1 MAYDPQRDRP
11 RRRGDANEPA
21 PVDSLLDGV
30 SQPQPDDAAPSP
42 GSPPADVPADT
53 PAADGPVG
61 SWSDRLL
68 YSGGLSTM
76 LKAAVVVA
84 ALGWLWRRI
93 RRRRQR

>member
-11 RRRGDANEPA
+11 RRRADDNEPS

-30 SQPQPDDAAPSP
+30 PPPRPDDAPSASD
-42 GSPPADVPADT
+42 SPPADAPAS
-53 PAADGPVG
+53 AGPIG

-68 YSGGLSTM
+68 YSGGFSTM

-84 ALGWLWRRI
+84 ALGWMWRRM
-93 RRRRQR
+93 RRRRPR